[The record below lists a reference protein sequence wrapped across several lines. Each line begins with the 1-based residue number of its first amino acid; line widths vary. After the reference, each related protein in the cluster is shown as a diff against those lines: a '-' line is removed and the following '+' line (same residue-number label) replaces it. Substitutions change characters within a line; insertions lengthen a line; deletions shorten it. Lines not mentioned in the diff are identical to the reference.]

1 VTEDERVCPKCS
13 NAMEPGFVLDQT
25 YGANTQSSWI
35 EGAPE
40 RSIWTGIKL
49 KGRER
54 HAVITFRCATCGY
67 LESYAAQA

>member
-1 VTEDERVCPKCS
+1 MTEDERVCPKCN

-35 EGAPE
+35 EGTPE
-40 RSIWTGIKL
+40 RTFWTGVKL

-54 HAVITFRCATCGY
+54 HMVTTFRCTTCGY
-67 LESYAAQA
+67 LESYASQA

>member
-1 VTEDERVCPKCS
+1 
-13 NAMEPGFVLDQT
+13 MEPGFVLDQT

-40 RSIWTGIKL
+40 RSVWTGIKL

-54 HAVITFRCATCGY
+54 YAVTTFRCSTCGY
-67 LESYAAQA
+67 LESYASQA